1 MRGLTTIFYNSADA
15 YTRGARVIANKGG
28 TRSSKTYSVVQ
39 LLLTIARMTSNKFIS
54 IVSESFPHLRRGVM
68 KDFAEI
74 IDKENLVEGR
84 DFTFNKSEYKYTFPN
99 GSVVE
104 FFSVDN
110 WGKVKGSR
118 RDILFINECNRIDYE
133 TYRQLAV
140 RTTETIFLD
149 WNPDNEFWYEENL
162 QGRDTTTEIHSTY
175 LDNPYLDAQQVAE
188 IESNKSNEHWWRVYG
203 LGLTG
208 HIEGTI
214 YRPFTQIAELPDA
227 ISRMQHY
234 YGLDFGYSNDPTAL
248 IDIYID
254 QNARRIYCDEIIY
267 ESGLLNSEIAAR
279 MEQHGISRT
288 TEIFADAAEPKS
300 IDELGRK
307 QYRYNVKPAYKK
319 DLLSQIQ
326 FLQQYEIY
334 VTQRSLNLIK
344 ESRMYRWKE
353 DKEGRAV
360 NEPIDKYNHA
370 LDALRYGVFS
380 PLRVNALGS
389 PRPRISQLPE
399 YQ

>member
-1 MRGLTTIFYNSADA
+1 MTRIYRDSLAAYLRGV
-15 YTRGARVIANKGG
+15 RVVANKGG
-28 TRSSKTYSVVQ
+28 TRSSKTYSIVQ
-39 LLLTIARMTSNKFIS
+39 LLIVIADFRQRDIS

-74 IDKENLVEGR
+74 LDKENLVEGVNYE
-84 DFTFNKSEYKYTFPN
+84 FNKSEYKYTFKN

-118 RDILFINECNRIDYE
+118 RDILFINECNRISYE

-149 WNPDNEFWYEENL
+149 WNPDNEFWYEEHIA
-162 QGRDTTTEIHSTY
+162 GRETTKEIHSTY
-175 LDNPYLDAQQVAE
+175 LDNPYLDKVQIAE
-188 IESNKSNEHWWRVYG
+188 IESNRYNEQWWRVYG

-214 YRPFTQIAELPDA
+214 YRPFIQIDELPDA
-227 ISRMQHY
+227 RSRMRHV

-248 IDIYID
+248 VDVYID
-254 QNARRIYCDEIIY
+254 EAGRKIYVDEVIY
-267 ESGLLNSEIAAR
+267 ETGLLNSDIAQR
-279 MEQHGISRT
+279 MAENNISKA

-300 IDELGRK
+300 VDEIGRK
-307 QYRYNVKPAYKK
+307 VYRYNVKPAYKK

-326 FLQQYEIY
+326 FLQQFEIY
-334 VTQRSLNLIK
+334 VTTRSLNVIK
-344 ESRMYRWKE
+344 ESRQYKWKE
-353 DKEGRAV
+353 DRDGNAV
-360 NEPIDKYNHA
+360 NEPIDAFNHA
-370 LDALRYGVFS
+370 MDALRYAVFTALRKQPKTLNRAGVS
-380 PLRVNALGS
+380 R
-389 PRPRISQLPE
+389 LPA

>member
-1 MRGLTTIFYNSADA
+1 MQELTRIYYDSADA
-15 YTRGARVIANKGG
+15 YARSVRVVANKGG

-39 LLLTIARMTSNKFIS
+39 LLLTISLMSCKFIS

-74 IDKENLVEGR
+74 LDKENLVEGVNYE
-84 DFTFNKSEYKYTFPN
+84 FNKSEYKYTFKN

-118 RDILFINECNRIDYE
+118 RDILFINECNRISYE

-149 WNPDNEFWYEENL
+149 WNPDNEFWYEEHIAS
-162 QGRDTTTEIHSTY
+162 RETTAEIHSTY
-175 LDNPYLDAQQVAE
+175 LDNPHLDKAQIAE
-188 IESNKSNEHWWRVYG
+188 IESNRYNEQWWRVYG

-214 YRPFTQIAELPDA
+214 YRPFIQIEELPEA
-227 ISRMQHY
+227 RSRMRHV

-248 IDIYID
+248 LDVYID
-254 QNARRIYCDEIIY
+254 EAGKKIYVDEIIY
-267 ESGLLNSEIAAR
+267 ETGLLNSDIAQR
-279 MEQHGISRT
+279 MTENNISKA

-300 IDELGRK
+300 VDEIGRK
-307 QYRYNVKPAYKK
+307 VYRYNVKPAYKK

-326 FLQQYEIY
+326 FLQQFEIY
-334 VTQRSLNLIK
+334 VTTRSLNVIK
-344 ESRMYRWKE
+344 ESRQYKWKE
-353 DKEGRAV
+353 DRDGNAV
-360 NEPIDKYNHA
+360 NEPIDAFNHA
-370 LDALRYGVFS
+370 MDALRYAVFTALRKQPKTLNIAGVS
-380 PLRVNALGS
+380 R
-389 PRPRISQLPE
+389 LPA

>member
-1 MRGLTTIFYNSADA
+1 MQGLTKVYYDSADA
-15 YTRGARVIANKGG
+15 YADGKRVVANKGG

-39 LLLTIARMTSNKFIS
+39 LLLTISLMSSKFIS
-54 IVSESFPHLRRGVM
+54 LVSESFPHLRRGVM

-74 IDKENLVEGR
+74 LDKENLVEGVNYE
-84 DFTFNKSEYKYTFPN
+84 FNKSEYKYTFKN

-118 RDILFINECNRIDYE
+118 RDILFINECNRISYE

-149 WNPDNEFWYEENL
+149 WNPDNEFWYEEHIA
-162 QGRDTTTEIHSTY
+162 GRDTTKEIHSTY
-175 LDNPYLDAQQVAE
+175 LDNPYLDKAQIAE
-188 IESNKSNEHWWRVYG
+188 IESNRYNEQWWRVYG

-214 YRPFTQIAELPDA
+214 YRPFIQIDELPDA
-227 ISRMQHY
+227 RSRMRHV

-248 IDIYID
+248 VDVYID
-254 QNARRIYCDEIIY
+254 ENAKKIYVDEIIY
-267 ESGLLNSEIAAR
+267 ETGLLNSNIAQR
-279 MEQHGISRT
+279 MAEASISKA

-300 IDELGRK
+300 VDEIGRK
-307 QYRYNVKPAYKK
+307 VYRYNVKPAYKK

-326 FLQQYEIY
+326 FLQQFEIY
-334 VTQRSLNLIK
+334 VTSRSLNVIK
-344 ESRMYRWKE
+344 ESRQYKWKE
-353 DKEGRAV
+353 DRDGNAV
-360 NEPIDKYNHA
+360 NEPIDAFNHA
-370 LDALRYGVFS
+370 MDALRYAVFTALRKQPKTLNRAGVS
-380 PLRVNALGS
+380 R
-389 PRPRISQLPE
+389 LPI

>member
-1 MRGLTTIFYNSADA
+1 MQGLTKVYYDSADA
-15 YTRGARVIANKGG
+15 YADGRRVVANKGG

-39 LLLTIARMTSNKFIS
+39 LLLTISLMSSKFIS
-54 IVSESFPHLRRGVM
+54 LVSESFPHLRRGVM

-74 IDKENLVEGR
+74 LDKENLVEGVNYE
-84 DFTFNKSEYKYTFPN
+84 FNKSEYKYTFKN

-118 RDILFINECNRIDYE
+118 RDILFINECNRISYE

-149 WNPDNEFWYEENL
+149 WNPDNEFWYEEHIA
-162 QGRDTTTEIHSTY
+162 GRETTKEIHSTY
-175 LDNPYLDAQQVAE
+175 LDNPYLDKAQIAE
-188 IESNKSNEHWWRVYG
+188 IESNRYNEQWWRVYG

-214 YRPFTQIAELPDA
+214 YRPFIQIEELPEA
-227 ISRMQHY
+227 RSRMRHV

-248 IDIYID
+248 VDVYID
-254 QNARRIYCDEIIY
+254 ENAKKIYVDEIIY
-267 ESGLLNSEIAAR
+267 ETGLLNSDIAQRIA
-279 MEQHGISRT
+279 EAGISKA

-300 IDELGRK
+300 VDEIGRK
-307 QYRYNVKPAYKK
+307 VYRYNVKPAYKK

-326 FLQQYEIY
+326 FLQQFEIY
-334 VTQRSLNLIK
+334 VTSRSLNVIK
-344 ESRMYRWKE
+344 ESRQYKWKE
-353 DKEGRAV
+353 DRDGNAV
-360 NEPIDKYNHA
+360 NEPIDAFNHA
-370 LDALRYGVFS
+370 MDALRYAVFTA
-380 PLRVNALGS
+380 LRKQPKTLNRASLLK
-389 PRPRISQLPE
+389 LPA

>member
-1 MRGLTTIFYNSADA
+1 MQGLTMIFYNSADA
-15 YTRGARVIANKGG
+15 YADGKRVVANKGG

-39 LLLTIARMTSNKFIS
+39 LLLTIARMSSKFIS

-74 IDKENLVEGR
+74 LDKEKLVEGVNYE
-84 DFTFNKSEYKYTFPN
+84 FNKSEYKYTFKN

-118 RDILFINECNRIDYE
+118 RDILFINECNRISYE

-149 WNPDNEFWYEENL
+149 WNPDNEFWYEEHIA
-162 QGRDTTTEIHSTY
+162 QRDTTAEIHSTY
-175 LDNPYLDAQQVAE
+175 LDNPYLDKAQIAE
-188 IESNKSNEHWWRVYG
+188 IESNRYNEQWWRVYG

-214 YRPFTQIAELPDA
+214 YRPFIQIDELPEA
-227 ISRMQHY
+227 RSRMRHV

-248 IDIYID
+248 VDVYID
-254 QNARRIYCDEIIY
+254 EAGRKIYVDEIIY
-267 ESGLLNSEIAAR
+267 ETGLLNSDIAQR
-279 MEQHGISRT
+279 MAEAGISKA

-300 IDELGRK
+300 VDEIGRK
-307 QYRYNVKPAYKK
+307 VYRYNVKPAYKK

-326 FLQQYEIY
+326 FLQQFEIY
-334 VTQRSLNLIK
+334 VTTRSLNVIK
-344 ESRMYRWKE
+344 ESRQYKWKE
-353 DKEGRAV
+353 DRDGNAV
-360 NEPIDKYNHA
+360 NEPIDAFNHA
-370 LDALRYGVFS
+370 MDALRYAVFTALRKQPKTLNRAGVS
-380 PLRVNALGS
+380 R
-389 PRPRISQLPE
+389 LPA

>member
-1 MRGLTTIFYNSADA
+1 MKGMTRIYRDSLAAYLRGV
-15 YTRGARVIANKGG
+15 RVVANKGG

-39 LLLTIARMTSNKFIS
+39 LLIVIAYFRQRGIS

-74 IDKENLVEGR
+74 LDKENLVEGVNYE
-84 DFTFNKSEYKYTFPN
+84 FNKSEYKYTFKN

-118 RDILFINECNRIDYE
+118 RDILFINECNRISYE

-149 WNPDNEFWYEENL
+149 WNPDNEFWYEEHIA
-162 QGRDTTTEIHSTY
+162 GRETTKEIHSTY
-175 LDNPYLDAQQVAE
+175 LDNPYLDKAQIAE
-188 IESNKSNEHWWRVYG
+188 IESNRYNEQWWRVYG
-203 LGLTG
+203 LGLMG
-208 HIEGTI
+208 YIEGTI
-214 YRPFTQIAELPDA
+214 YRPFIQIDELPEA
-227 ISRMQHY
+227 RSRMRHV

-248 IDIYID
+248 VDVYID
-254 QNARRIYCDEIIY
+254 EAGRKIYVDEIIY
-267 ESGLLNSEIAAR
+267 ETGLLNSDIAQR
-279 MEQHGISRT
+279 MAEAGISKA

-300 IDELGRK
+300 VDEIGRK
-307 QYRYNVKPAYKK
+307 VYRYNVKPAYKK

-326 FLQQYEIY
+326 FLQQFEIY
-334 VTQRSLNLIK
+334 VTTRSLNVIK
-344 ESRMYRWKE
+344 ESRQYKWKE
-353 DKEGRAV
+353 DRDGNAV
-360 NEPIDKYNHA
+360 NEPIDAFNHA
-370 LDALRYGVFS
+370 MDALRYAVFTALRKQPKTLNRAGVS
-380 PLRVNALGS
+380 R
-389 PRPRISQLPE
+389 LPA

>member
-1 MRGLTTIFYNSADA
+1 MKGMTRIYRDSLAAYLRGV
-15 YTRGARVIANKGG
+15 RVVANKGG

-39 LLLTIARMTSNKFIS
+39 LLIVIADFRQRDIS

-74 IDKENLVEGR
+74 LDKENLVEGVNYN
-84 DFTFNKSEYKYTFPN
+84 FNKSEYKYTFKN

-118 RDILFINECNRIDYE
+118 RDILFINECNRISYE

-149 WNPDNEFWYEENL
+149 WNPDNEFWYEEHIA
-162 QGRDTTTEIHSTY
+162 GRETTKEIHSTY
-175 LDNPYLDAQQVAE
+175 LDNPYLDKAQIAE
-188 IESNKSNEHWWRVYG
+188 IESNRYNEQWWRVYG

-214 YRPFTQIAELPDA
+214 YRPFIQIDELPEA
-227 ISRMQHY
+227 RSRMRHV

-248 IDIYID
+248 LDVYID
-254 QNARRIYCDEIIY
+254 ETGKKIYVDEIIY
-267 ESGLLNSEIAAR
+267 ETGLLNSDIAQR
-279 MEQHGISRT
+279 MAENNISKS

-300 IDELGRK
+300 VDEIGRK
-307 QYRYNVKPAYKK
+307 VYRYNVKSAYKK

-326 FLQQYEIY
+326 FLQQFEIY
-334 VTQRSLNLIK
+334 VTTRSLNVIK
-344 ESRMYRWKE
+344 ESRQYKWKE
-353 DKEGRAV
+353 DRDGNAV
-360 NEPIDKYNHA
+360 NEPIDAFNHA
-370 LDALRYGVFS
+370 MDALRYAVFTALRKQPKTLNRAGVS
-380 PLRVNALGS
+380 R
-389 PRPRISQLPE
+389 LPA

>member
-1 MRGLTTIFYNSADA
+1 MQGLTMIFYNSADA
-15 YTRGARVIANKGG
+15 YARGARVIANKGG

-39 LLLTIARMTSNKFIS
+39 LLLTIARMSSKFIS

-74 IDKENLVEGR
+74 VEKENLIEGR
-84 DFTFNKSEYKYTFPN
+84 DFAFNKSEHKYEFKN

-118 RDILFINECNRIDYE
+118 RDILFINECNRINYE

-162 QGRDTTTEIHSTY
+162 QGRPTTTEIHSTY
-175 LDNPYLDAQQVAE
+175 LDNPYLNAQQVAE
-188 IESNKSNEHWWRVYG
+188 IESNRYNEQWWRVYG

-214 YRPFTQIAELPDA
+214 YRPFTQIDELPEA
-227 ISRMQHY
+227 RSRMRHV
-234 YGLDFGYSNDPTAL
+234 YGLDFGYSNDPTSL
-248 IDIYID
+248 VDVYID
-254 QNARRIYCDEIIY
+254 EAGKKIYVDEIIY
-267 ESGLLNSEIAAR
+267 ETGLLNSDIAQR
-279 MEQHGISRT
+279 MAENNISKA

-300 IDELGRK
+300 VDEIGRK
-307 QYRYNVKPAYKK
+307 VYRYNVKPAYKK

-326 FLQQYEIY
+326 FLQQFEIY
-334 VTQRSLNLIK
+334 VTARSLNVIK
-344 ESRMYRWKE
+344 ESRQYKWKE
-353 DKEGRAV
+353 DRDGNAV
-360 NEPIDKYNHA
+360 NEPIDAFNHA
-370 LDALRYGVFS
+370 MDALRYAVFTALRKQPKTLNRAGVS
-380 PLRVNALGS
+380 R
-389 PRPRISQLPE
+389 LPA

>member
-1 MRGLTTIFYNSADA
+1 MQGLTKVYYDSADA
-15 YTRGARVIANKGG
+15 YADGKRVVANKGG

-39 LLLTIARMTSNKFIS
+39 LLLTISLMSSKFIS
-54 IVSESFPHLRRGVM
+54 LVSESFPHLRRGVM

-74 IDKENLVEGR
+74 LDKENLVEGVNYE
-84 DFTFNKSEYKYTFPN
+84 FNKSEYKYTFKN

-118 RDILFINECNRIDYE
+118 RDILFINECNRISYE

-149 WNPDNEFWYEENL
+149 WNPDNEFWYEEHIA
-162 QGRDTTTEIHSTY
+162 GRDTTKEIHSTY
-175 LDNPYLDAQQVAE
+175 LDNPYLDKAQIAE
-188 IESNKSNEHWWRVYG
+188 IESNRYNEQWWRVYG

-214 YRPFTQIAELPDA
+214 YRPFIQIDELPEVR
-227 ISRMQHY
+227 SRMRHV

-248 IDIYID
+248 VDVYID
-254 QNARRIYCDEIIY
+254 ENAKKIYVDEIIY
-267 ESGLLNSEIAAR
+267 ETGLLNSNIAQR
-279 MEQHGISRT
+279 MAEASISKA

-300 IDELGRK
+300 VDEIGRK
-307 QYRYNVKPAYKK
+307 VYRYNVKPAYKK

-326 FLQQYEIY
+326 FLQQFEIY
-334 VTQRSLNLIK
+334 VTSRSLNVIK
-344 ESRMYRWKE
+344 ESRQYKWKE
-353 DKEGRAV
+353 DRDGNAV
-360 NEPIDKYNHA
+360 NEPIDAFNHA
-370 LDALRYGVFS
+370 MDALRYAVFTALRKQPKTLNRAGVS
-380 PLRVNALGS
+380 R
-389 PRPRISQLPE
+389 LPI

>member
-1 MRGLTTIFYNSADA
+1 MQELTRIYYDSADA
-15 YTRGARVIANKGG
+15 YAQSARVVANKGG

-39 LLLTIARMTSNKFIS
+39 LLLTISLMSNKYIS

-74 IDKENLVEGR
+74 IDGEGLMEGR
-84 DFTFNKSEYKYTFPN
+84 DYKFNKSEYKYEFQN

-118 RDILFINECNRIDYE
+118 RDILFINECNRINYE

-149 WNPDNEFWYEENL
+149 WNPDNEFWYEENIAHRE
-162 QGRDTTTEIHSTY
+162 GTAEIHSTY
-175 LDNPYLDAQQVAE
+175 LDNPYLDKAQIAE
-188 IESNKSNEHWWRVYG
+188 IESNRNNEQWWRVYG

-214 YRPFTQIAELPDA
+214 YRPFIQIDELPEA
-227 ISRMQHY
+227 KSRMRHC

-248 IDIYID
+248 LDVYID
-254 QNARRIYCDEIIY
+254 EGGKKIYVDELIY
-267 ESGLLNSEIAAR
+267 ESGLLNSDIARR
-279 MEQHGISRT
+279 MAENNISKT

-300 IDELGRK
+300 VDELGRK
-307 QYRYNVKPAYKK
+307 VYRYNVKPAYKN
-319 DLLSQIQ
+319 DMLSQIQ
-326 FLQQYEIY
+326 FLQQFEIY
-334 VTQRSLNLIK
+334 VTTRSLNVIK
-344 ESRMYRWKE
+344 ESRQYKWKE
-353 DKEGRAV
+353 DRDGNAV
-360 NEPIDKYNHA
+360 NEPIDAFNHA
-370 LDALRYGVFS
+370 MDALRYAVFTS
-380 PLRVNALGS
+380 LRKFPKTTNVA
-389 PRPRISQLPE
+389 RPSRLPV

>member
-1 MRGLTTIFYNSADA
+1 MEGLT
-15 YTRGARVIANKGG
+15 RVYKASLAAFVALFRIIANKGG
-28 TRSSKTYSVVQ
+28 TRSGKTYAVMQ
-39 LLLTIARMTSNKFIS
+39 LLLVIATTLKRSIS
-54 IVSESFPHLRRGVM
+54 VVSESLPHLKRGAL
-68 KDFAEI
+68 KDFREI
-74 IDKENLVEGR
+74 LDKEGLIEGR
-84 DFTFNKSEYKYTFPN
+84 GYNENKTDNTFTFPN

-118 RDILFINECNRIDYE
+118 RDILFINECNRINYE

-149 WNPDNEFWYEENL
+149 WNPDNEFWYEENIAHRE
-162 QGRDTTTEIHSTY
+162 GTAEIHSTY
-175 LDNPYLDAQQVAE
+175 LDNPYLDTAQIAE
-188 IESNKSNEHWWRVYG
+188 IESNRHNEQWWRVYG

-214 YRPFTQIAELPDA
+214 YRPFIQIDELPEA
-227 ISRMQHY
+227 KSRMQHY

-254 QNARRIYCDEIIY
+254 QAAKKIYCDEIIY
-267 ESGLLNSEIAAR
+267 ESGMLNSDIARR
-279 MEQHGISRT
+279 MEEAGISRT

-300 IDELGRK
+300 IDEIGYKLYG
-307 QYRYNVKPAYKK
+307 YNVKSAYKQN
-319 DLLSQIQ
+319 LLSQIQ
-326 FLQQYEIY
+326 FLQQYDIY
-334 VTQRSLNLIK
+334 VTSRSLNLIK

-353 DKEGRAV
+353 DKEGRSV
-360 NEPIDKYNHA
+360 NEPIDVFNHA

-380 PLRVNALGS
+380 PLRVNALGT
-389 PRPRISQLPE
+389 PRSRKYRLPE

>member
-1 MRGLTTIFYNSADA
+1 MQELTRIYYDSADA
-15 YTRGARVIANKGG
+15 YARSVRVVANKGG

-39 LLLTIARMTSNKFIS
+39 LLLTISLMSCKFIS

-74 IDKENLVEGR
+74 LENEGLTEGR
-84 DFTFNKSEYKYTFPN
+84 DFRFNKSEYKYEFPN

-118 RDILFINECNRIDYE
+118 RDILFINECNRISYE

-149 WNPDNEFWYEENL
+149 WNPDNEFWYEEHIA
-162 QGRDTTTEIHSTY
+162 GRETTKEIHSTY
-175 LDNPYLDAQQVAE
+175 LDNPHLGEVQIKE
-188 IESNKSNEHWWRVYG
+188 IEANRHNEQWWRVYG

-214 YRPFTQIAELPDA
+214 YRPFIQIDELPDA
-227 ISRMQHY
+227 RSRMRHV

-248 IDIYID
+248 LDVYID
-254 QNARRIYCDEIIY
+254 ETGKKIYVDEIIY
-267 ESGLLNSEIAAR
+267 ETGLLNSDIAQR
-279 MEQHGISRT
+279 MAEAGINKS

-300 IDELGRK
+300 ADEIGRK
-307 QYRYNVKPAYKK
+307 VYRYNVKPAYKK

-326 FLQQYEIY
+326 FLQQFEIY
-334 VTQRSLNLIK
+334 VTTRSLNVIK
-344 ESRMYRWKE
+344 ESRQYKWKE
-353 DKEGRAV
+353 DRDGNAV
-360 NEPIDKYNHA
+360 NEPIDAFNHA
-370 LDALRYGVFS
+370 MDALRYAVFTALRKS
-380 PLRVNALGS
+380 PKTLNKAILS
-389 PRPRISQLPE
+389 KLPT

>member
-1 MRGLTTIFYNSADA
+1 MEGLT
-15 YTRGARVIANKGG
+15 RVYKASLAAFVALFRIIANKGG
-28 TRSSKTYSVVQ
+28 TRSGKTYAVIQ
-39 LLLTIARMTSNKFIS
+39 LLLVIATTLKRSIS
-54 IVSESFPHLRRGVM
+54 VVSESLPHLKRGAL
-68 KDFAEI
+68 KDFREI
-74 IDKENLVEGR
+74 LDKEGLIEGR
-84 DFTFNKSEYKYTFPN
+84 DYNENKTDNIFTFPN
-99 GSVVE
+99 GSTIE

-118 RDILFINECNRIDYE
+118 RDILFINECNRINYE

-149 WNPDNEFWYEENL
+149 WNPDNEFWYEENIAHRE
-162 QGRDTTTEIHSTY
+162 GTAEIHSTY
-175 LDNPYLDAQQVAE
+175 LDNPYLDTAQIAE
-188 IESNKSNEHWWRVYG
+188 IESNRHNEQWWRVYG

-214 YRPFTQIAELPDA
+214 YRPFIQIDELPEA
-227 ISRMQHY
+227 KSRMQHY

-254 QNARRIYCDEIIY
+254 QAAKKIYVDEIIY
-267 ESGLLNSEIAAR
+267 ESGLLNSDIARR
-279 MEQHGISRT
+279 MEEAGISRT

-300 IDELGRK
+300 IDELGYK

-326 FLQQYEIY
+326 FLQQYDIY
-334 VTQRSLNLIK
+334 VTSRSLNIIK

-353 DKEGRAV
+353 DKEGRSV
-360 NEPIDKYNHA
+360 NEPIDAFNHA

-380 PLRVNALGS
+380 PLRVNALGT
-389 PRPRISQLPE
+389 PRSRKYRLPE

>member
-1 MRGLTTIFYNSADA
+1 MQGLTKVYYDSADA
-15 YTRGARVIANKGG
+15 YVDGRRVVANKGG

-39 LLLTIARMTSNKFIS
+39 LLLTISLMSSKFIS

-74 IDKENLVEGR
+74 LDKENLVEGVNYE
-84 DFTFNKSEYKYTFPN
+84 FNKSEYKYTFKN

-118 RDILFINECNRIDYE
+118 RDILFINECNRISYE

-149 WNPDNEFWYEENL
+149 WNPDNEFWYEEHIA
-162 QGRDTTTEIHSTY
+162 QRDTTKEIHSTY
-175 LDNPYLDAQQVAE
+175 LDNPYLDKAQIAE
-188 IESNKSNEHWWRVYG
+188 IESNRYNEQWWRVYG

-214 YRPFTQIAELPDA
+214 YRPFIQIDELPEA
-227 ISRMQHY
+227 RSRMHHV

-248 IDIYID
+248 LDVYID
-254 QNARRIYCDEIIY
+254 
-267 ESGLLNSEIAAR
+267 ESGKKIYVDELIYKSGMLNSEIAEELAR
-279 MEQHGISRT
+279 RGISSS

-307 QYRYNVKPAYKK
+307 VYRYNVKPAYKK
-319 DLLSQIQ
+319 DMLSQIQ
-326 FLQQYEIY
+326 FLQQFEIY
-334 VTQRSLNLIK
+334 VTSRSLNVIK
-344 ESRMYRWKE
+344 ESRQYKWKE
-353 DKEGRAV
+353 DRDGNAV
-360 NEPIDKYNHA
+360 NEPTDAFNHA
-370 LDALRYGVFS
+370 MDALRYAVFTALRKQPKTLNRAGVS
-380 PLRVNALGS
+380 R
-389 PRPRISQLPE
+389 LPA

>member
-1 MRGLTTIFYNSADA
+1 MQGLTKVYYDSADA
-15 YTRGARVIANKGG
+15 YADGKRVVANKGG

-39 LLLTIARMTSNKFIS
+39 LLLTISLMSSKFIS
-54 IVSESFPHLRRGVM
+54 LVSESFPHLRRGVM

-74 IDKENLVEGR
+74 LDKENLVEGVNYE
-84 DFTFNKSEYKYTFPN
+84 FNKSEYKYTFKN

-118 RDILFINECNRIDYE
+118 RDILFINECNRISYE

-149 WNPDNEFWYEENL
+149 WNPDNEFWYEEHIAS
-162 QGRDTTTEIHSTY
+162 RDTTKEIHSTY
-175 LDNPYLDAQQVAE
+175 LDNPYLDKAQIAE
-188 IESNKSNEHWWRVYG
+188 IESNRYNEQWWRVYG

-214 YRPFTQIAELPDA
+214 YRPFIQIDELPEA
-227 ISRMQHY
+227 RSRMRHV

-248 IDIYID
+248 VDVYID
-254 QNARRIYCDEIIY
+254 EAGRKIYVDEIIY
-267 ESGLLNSEIAAR
+267 ETGLLNSDIAQR
-279 MEQHGISRT
+279 MAEAGISKA

-300 IDELGRK
+300 VDEIGRK
-307 QYRYNVKPAYKK
+307 VYRYNVKPAYKK

-326 FLQQYEIY
+326 FLQQFEIY
-334 VTQRSLNLIK
+334 VTSRSLNVIK
-344 ESRMYRWKE
+344 ESRQYKWKE
-353 DKEGRAV
+353 DRDGNAV
-360 NEPIDKYNHA
+360 NEPIDAFNHA
-370 LDALRYGVFS
+370 MDALRYAVFTALRKQPKTLNRAGVS
-380 PLRVNALGS
+380 R
-389 PRPRISQLPE
+389 LPA

>member
-1 MRGLTTIFYNSADA
+1 MQELTRIYFDSADA
-15 YTRGARVIANKGG
+15 YAQSARVVANKGG

-39 LLLTIARMTSNKFIS
+39 LLLTISLMACKFIS

-74 IDKENLVEGR
+74 LENEGLTEGR
-84 DFTFNKSEYKYTFPN
+84 DFRFNKSEYKYEFPN

-104 FFSVDN
+104 FFSVEN

-118 RDILFINECNRIDYE
+118 RDILFINECNRISYE

-149 WNPDNEFWYEENL
+149 WNPDAEFWYEENIMN
-162 QGRDTTTEIHSTY
+162 RENTIEIHSTY
-175 LDNPYLDAQQVAE
+175 KDNPHLGEVQIKE
-188 IESNKSNEHWWRVYG
+188 IEANRHNEQWWRVYG

-214 YRPFTQIAELPDA
+214 YRPFIQIDELPEA
-227 ISRMQHY
+227 RSRMRHC

-248 IDIYID
+248 LDVYID
-254 QNARRIYCDEIIY
+254 EAGKKIYVDEIIY
-267 ESGLLNSEIAAR
+267 ETGLLNSDIAQR
-279 MEQHGISRT
+279 MAENNISKS

-300 IDELGRK
+300 VDEIGRK
-307 QYRYNVKPAYKK
+307 VYRYNVKPAYKK

-326 FLQQYEIY
+326 FLQQFEIY
-334 VTQRSLNLIK
+334 VTTRSLNVIK
-344 ESRMYRWKE
+344 ESRQYKWKE
-353 DKEGRAV
+353 DRDGNAV
-360 NEPIDKYNHA
+360 NEPIDAFNHA
-370 LDALRYGVFS
+370 MDALRYAVFTALRKQPKTLNRAGVS
-380 PLRVNALGS
+380 R
-389 PRPRISQLPE
+389 LPA

>member
-1 MRGLTTIFYNSADA
+1 MQGLTRIYYDSADA
-15 YTRGARVIANKGG
+15 YAADNRVVANKGG

-39 LLLTIARMTSNKFIS
+39 LLLTISLMSSKFIS

-74 IDKENLVEGR
+74 IEGEGLMEGR
-84 DFTFNKSEYKYTFPN
+84 DYKFNKSEYKYEFQN
-99 GSVVE
+99 RSVVE

-149 WNPDNEFWYEENL
+149 WNPDNEFWYEENIAHRE
-162 QGRDTTTEIHSTY
+162 GTAEIHSTY
-175 LDNPYLDAQQVAE
+175 LDNPYLDTAQIAE
-188 IESNKSNEHWWRVYG
+188 IESNRYNEQWWRVYG

-214 YRPFTQIAELPDA
+214 YRPFIQIDELPEA
-227 ISRMQHY
+227 RSRMRHC

-248 IDIYID
+248 LDVYID
-254 QNARRIYCDEIIY
+254 EAGKKIYVDEIIY
-267 ESGLLNSEIAAR
+267 EKGLLNSDIAQR
-279 MEQHGISRT
+279 MAENNISKA

-300 IDELGRK
+300 VDEIGRK
-307 QYRYNVKPAYKK
+307 VYRYNVKPAYKK

-326 FLQQYEIY
+326 FLQQFEVY
-334 VTQRSLNLIK
+334 VTTRSLNVIK
-344 ESRMYRWKE
+344 ESRQYKWKE
-353 DKEGRAV
+353 DRDGNAV
-360 NEPIDKYNHA
+360 NEPIDAFNHA
-370 LDALRYGVFS
+370 MDALRYAVFTALRKS
-380 PLRVNALGS
+380 PKTINYAGYS
-389 PRPRISQLPE
+389 KLPA

>member
-1 MRGLTTIFYNSADA
+1 MTRIYRDSLAAYLRGI
-15 YTRGARVIANKGG
+15 RVVANKGG
-28 TRSSKTYSVVQ
+28 TRSSKTFSIVQ
-39 LLLTIARMTSNKFIS
+39 LLIVIADFRQRDIS

-74 IDKENLVEGR
+74 LDKENLVEGVNYE
-84 DFTFNKSEYKYTFPN
+84 FNKSEYKYTFKN

-118 RDILFINECNRIDYE
+118 RDILFINECNRISYE

-149 WNPDNEFWYEENL
+149 WNPDNEFWYEEHIAQRN
-162 QGRDTTTEIHSTY
+162 TTAEIHSTY
-175 LDNPYLDAQQVAE
+175 LDNPYLDKAQIAE
-188 IESNKSNEHWWRVYG
+188 IESNRYNEQWWRVYG

-214 YRPFTQIAELPDA
+214 YRPFIQIDELPEA
-227 ISRMQHY
+227 RSRMRHC

-248 IDIYID
+248 VDVYID
-254 QNARRIYCDEIIY
+254 EAGRKIYVDELIY
-267 ESGLLNSEIAAR
+267 KSGMLNSEIAEELAIR
-279 MEQHGISRT
+279 GISRS

-307 QYRYNVKPAYKK
+307 VYRYNVKPAYKK

-326 FLQQYEIY
+326 FLQQFEIY
-334 VTQRSLNLIK
+334 VTSSSLNVIK
-344 ESRMYRWKE
+344 ESRQYKWKE
-353 DKEGRAV
+353 DRDGNAV
-360 NEPIDKYNHA
+360 NEPTDAFNHA
-370 LDALRYGVFS
+370 MDALRYAVFTALRKQPKTLNRAGVS
-380 PLRVNALGS
+380 R
-389 PRPRISQLPE
+389 LPA

>member
-1 MRGLTTIFYNSADA
+1 MQELTRIYYESADA
-15 YTRGARVIANKGG
+15 YAQSARVVANKGG

-39 LLLTIARMTSNKFIS
+39 LLLTISLMSNKYIS

-74 IDKENLVEGR
+74 MDNEGLTENR
-84 DFTFNKSEYKYTFPN
+84 DFRFNKSEYKYEFPN

-118 RDILFINECNRIDYE
+118 RDILFINECNRISYE

-149 WNPDNEFWYEENL
+149 WNPDAEFWYEENIKN
-162 QGRDTTTEIHSTY
+162 RENTVEIHSTY
-175 LDNPYLDAQQVAE
+175 KDNPHLGEVQIKE
-188 IESNKSNEHWWRVYG
+188 IEANRHNEQWWRVYG

-214 YRPFTQIAELPDA
+214 YRPFIQIDELPDA
-227 ISRMQHY
+227 RSRMRHC

-248 IDIYID
+248 LDVYID
-254 QNARRIYCDEIIY
+254 EAAKKIYVDELIY
-267 ESGLLNSEIAAR
+267 ESGLLNSDIARLMA
-279 MEQHGISRT
+279 EAGISKT

-300 IDELGRK
+300 VDEIGRK
-307 QYRYNVKPAYKK
+307 VYRYNVKPAYKN
-319 DLLSQIQ
+319 DMLSQIQ
-326 FLQQYEIY
+326 FLQQFEIY
-334 VTQRSLNLIK
+334 VTSRSLNVIK
-344 ESRMYRWKE
+344 ESRQYKWKE
-353 DKEGRAV
+353 DRDGNAV
-360 NEPIDKYNHA
+360 NEPIDAFNHA
-370 LDALRYGVFS
+370 MDALRYAVFTS
-380 PLRVNALGS
+380 LRKFPKTTNVARTS
-389 PRPRISQLPE
+389 RLPA